1 MELEAFHVLSRLS
14 FALCFV
20 DKWDFRKALQS
31 PPPCLSEGADLS
43 RTMLRVFFGL
53 RSPELTYGIKG
64 STAGGS
70 VSIAVMSEQL
80 TPQLAV

>member
-1 MELEAFHVLSRLS
+1 MGLEAFNVLSRLS

-20 DKWDFRKALQS
+20 DKLDFRIASQS
-31 PPPCLSEGADLS
+31 SPVSFKVRGLFRTKLS
-43 RTMLRVFFGL
+43 VFFGL

>member
-1 MELEAFHVLSRLS
+1 MESRDNSKSALPLEVCIFYLL
-14 FALCFV
+14 
-20 DKWDFRKALQS
+20 
-31 PPPCLSEGADLS
+31 
-43 RTMLRVFFGL
+43 FGL
-53 RSPELTYGIKG
+53 CSPELTYGIKG